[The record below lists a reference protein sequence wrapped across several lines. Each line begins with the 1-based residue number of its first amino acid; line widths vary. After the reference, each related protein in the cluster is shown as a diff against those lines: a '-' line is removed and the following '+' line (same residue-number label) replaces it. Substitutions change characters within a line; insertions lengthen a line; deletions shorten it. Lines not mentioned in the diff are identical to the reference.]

1 MKGKDTVMNHKPEF
15 QNAMSNIPHH
25 RTATRWNASRCDM
38 AWQGLVWRSL
48 GWLGSLSL
56 LGGSVAL
63 AQAPIEQPAPS
74 NSLQP
79 VLEIVPQQVTLPS
92 LSDPSTSADSPS
104 EVVPP
109 LPSSVLPE
117 SSPVAG
123 SRAPLESNGA
133 YIDPTNYSTGAT
145 NYASPTAIVV
155 TERTSGC
162 RTTLSQSSAL
172 ASNLCAT
179 QVSLSQAQPNA
190 TGIGNGALRQAG
202 TPNFLPSGTS
212 NPSLAGDNGSVSGQ
226 NYYNPYAVSSNP
238 YATPNALR
246 LPVRLGNNNTR
257 LMFPLWLP
265 APITSLFGW
274 RVHPITG
281 ETRFH
286 NGVDLGAPLGTP
298 VLAAYAGR
306 VVISEFMGG
315 YGLTV
320 AIGHNSHLPSKQA
333 QEQQAYSEETLYA
346 HLSEIYVK
354 PGDWVEQGAVIGLV
368 GSTGLSTGPHLHFEL
383 RQATNEGW
391 VTVDPGAELELALA
405 VLIQSLQYAQASP
418 EGMATGLGVW
428 VDTRVAGRATATIET
443 IARVGDPLPTQN

>member
-1 MKGKDTVMNHKPEF
+1 MNHKPEF
-15 QNAMSNIPHH
+15 QNATSNTSQH
-25 RTATRWNASRCDM
+25 RTATQWNACCYGL

-63 AQAPIEQPAPS
+63 AQAPIEQPTSTSSP
-74 NSLQP
+74 QP
-79 VLEIVPQQVTLPS
+79 VLEIVPQQVTLPNVVD
-92 LSDPSTSADSPS
+92 LSTPADSPS
-104 EVVPP
+104 EVVPT
-109 LPSSVLPE
+109 LPSRATPG

-123 SRAPLESNGA
+123 SGAPLESNGA
-133 YIDPTNYSTGAT
+133 YIDSTNYSTGAT
-145 NYASPTAIVV
+145 NYDSPTAIVV

-172 ASNLCAT
+172 ASDLCAT
-179 QVSLSQAQPNA
+179 QVSLSQTQPN
-190 TGIGNGALRQAG
+190 TTGNGKLRQAG
-202 TPNFLPSGTS
+202 TPNFVPSGIS
-212 NPSLAGDNGSVSGQ
+212 SPNFARDNGAVLGHH
-226 NYYNPYAVSSNP
+226 YYNPYAVSSNP

-320 AIGHNSHLPSKQA
+320 TIGHNSHLPSKQA

-346 HLSEIYVK
+346 HLSEIFVK

-405 VLIQSLQYAQASP
+405 MLIQSLQYAQATLETS
-418 EGMATGLGVW
+418 ESMATGLGVW
-428 VDTRVAGRATATIET
+428 VDTRVAGRATATMT
-443 IARVGDPLPTQN
+443 IARVGDPLPAIANDSP